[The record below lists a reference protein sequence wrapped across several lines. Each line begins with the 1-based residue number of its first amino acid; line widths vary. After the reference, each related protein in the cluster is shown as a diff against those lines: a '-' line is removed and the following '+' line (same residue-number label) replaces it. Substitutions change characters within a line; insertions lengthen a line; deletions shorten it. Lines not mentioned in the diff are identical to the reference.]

1 MTEATARHG
10 LPLIQP
16 GQAQKE
22 LAHNEALAMLDLLV
36 QPPVVAVGI
45 DTPPASPSPGQC
57 WVVGAAPIDA
67 WSGHA
72 NALAGWTD
80 GGWRFA
86 TPVPG
91 LTVWTGGPA
100 AFSRWD
106 GTTWAAGV
114 LAGSSLRLAGQQV
127 LGPRTAAISDPSG
140 GTTIDSEGR
149 TAVLQ
154 ILAALR
160 QHGLIA
166 P

>member
-1 MTEATARHG
+1 MSDTTARHT

-22 LAHNEALAMLDLLV
+22 LAHNEALAALDLLV
-36 QPPVVAVGI
+36 QPSVVAVGT
-45 DTPPASPSPGQC
+45 DTPPISPEPGQC
-57 WVVGAAPIDA
+57 WVVGPAPTGA
-67 WSGHA
+67 WSDHA

-86 TPVPG
+86 TPVTG
-91 LTVWTGGPA
+91 MTVWTGDPA
-100 AFSRWD
+100 GFTRWD
-106 GTTWAAGV
+106 GTNWIAGV
-114 LAGSSLRLAGQQV
+114 LTGSSLRLAGQQV
-127 LGPRTAAISDPSG
+127 IGPQAAAISDPG
-140 GTTIDSEGR
+140 GGSTIDSEGR